1 MTVHNDEQ
9 LDGLRRVC
17 RLVAQ
22 VLAAMQEHA
31 RAGMTTAELD
41 AFGERLLLR
50 AGASP
55 APRQVYGFPGA
66 TCISVNEEVAH
77 GIPGDRV
84 LAPGDV
90 VNVDVSAELAGYFGD
105 TGGSFVIP
113 PSDALKERL
122 LATTRRARDDGIR
135 AAIGGGLV
143 SHVSKAI
150 ERVAKRT
157 GFRVIRNLT
166 SHGVGA
172 ALHEEPAIYNYFD
185 PRDTRRLHAGQ
196 VITVEPF
203 LATKSTRVE
212 ERDDGWTLAVRRGTH
227 GAQFEHTIV
236 VTDGAPLILTLP
248 G

>member
-1 MTVHNDEQ
+1 MTIGNSKQ
-9 LDGLRRVC
+9 FDGLSRIC
-17 RLVAQ
+17 RIVAQ
-22 VLAAMQEHA
+22 VLAAMQQHA
-31 RAGMTTAELD
+31 RSGMTTAELD
-41 AFGERLLLR
+41 GFGERLLLE
-50 AGASP
+50 AGATP
-55 APRQVYGFPGA
+55 APRKLYDFPGA

-77 GIPGDRV
+77 GIPGERV
-84 LAPGDV
+84 LAPGDI
-90 VNVDVSAELAGYFGD
+90 VNIDVSAELDGYYGD

-113 PSDALKERL
+113 PTDALKERL
-122 LATTRRARDDGIR
+122 LEVTRRARDEGIR
-135 AAIGGGLV
+135 AATAGGLV
-143 SHVSKAI
+143 SHVSRAI

-172 ALHEEPAIYNYFD
+172 ALHEEPAIYNYYD
-185 PRDTRRLHAGQ
+185 PRDTRRFHEGQ

-203 LATKSTRVE
+203 LATRSNRVE

-236 VTDGAPLILTLP
+236 ITRGTPVVLTLP